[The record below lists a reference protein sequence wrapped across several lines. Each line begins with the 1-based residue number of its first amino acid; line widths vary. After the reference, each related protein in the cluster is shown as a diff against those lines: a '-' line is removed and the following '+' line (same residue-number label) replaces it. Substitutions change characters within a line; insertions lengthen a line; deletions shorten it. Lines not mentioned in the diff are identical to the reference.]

1 MAPGDTENSY
11 HDGDEAFE
19 VDSDYSY
26 SVEMSEDS
34 SYSDDHDG
42 LSPRVDKS
50 RGRDDES
57 RGRDDESRGR
67 TMGEDDGEDIV
78 LMVNRPGCV
87 YLAGSLGLA

>member
-26 SVEMSEDS
+26 SVEMPEDS

-42 LSPRVDKS
+42 LSPRVD
-50 RGRDDES
+50 
-57 RGRDDESRGR
+57 ESRGR
-67 TMGEDDGEDIV
+67 TMGDDDGEMAEWQALD
-78 LMVNRPGCV
+78 G
-87 YLAGSLGLA
+87 YLSLIHI

>member
-19 VDSDYSY
+19 VDADYSY
-26 SVEMSEDS
+26 SVEMPEDS

-42 LSPRVDKS
+42 LSPRV
-50 RGRDDES
+50 DES

-67 TMGEDDGEDIV
+67 TMGEDDGEE
-78 LMVNRPGCV
+78 MVGRQALDGKSSGRQA
-87 YLAGSLGLA
+87 LEGLV